1 MRNLYLSGR
10 IYDCLIEPLVLGVKG
25 KVERL
30 IKHRNLFPVLDICCG
45 TGTQLHLLQSGG
57 AKLIGLDISLSGLTY
72 ASHKYPRIPF
82 VCADAASIPFK
93 EASFK
98 GILISFS
105 LHDKSPRVRDE
116 LMNEAKRLL
125 KPGGRIILVDFEQP
139 WSIKSRAGSVFV
151 YIIERLGGGDHFRNN
166 RQFLRAGGLKAIVQ
180 KHDLIEIKRYDVEWG
195 ALAIVVAEYPIHG
208 AGR

>member
-10 IYDCLIEPLVLGVKG
+10 FYDWLIEPLVFSLKV

-30 IKHRNLFPVLDICCG
+30 FKQMDLFPALDICCG
-45 TGTQLHLLQSGG
+45 TGTQLHLLQSGE

-82 VCADAASIPFK
+82 VCADAASLPFK
-93 EASFK
+93 EVSIK

-105 LHDKSPRVRDE
+105 LHDKSPRIRDE

-125 KPGGRIILVDFEQP
+125 KPGGRIIFVDFEQH
-139 WSIKSRAGSVFV
+139 WSLKSRVGSVFV
-151 YIIERLGGGDHFRNN
+151 YIIERLAGSEHFRNN
-166 RQFLRAGGLKAIVQ
+166 RQFLRAGGLRAFVQ

-195 ALAIVVAEYPIHG
+195 ALAVVVAESRNSD
-208 AGR
+208 AGC